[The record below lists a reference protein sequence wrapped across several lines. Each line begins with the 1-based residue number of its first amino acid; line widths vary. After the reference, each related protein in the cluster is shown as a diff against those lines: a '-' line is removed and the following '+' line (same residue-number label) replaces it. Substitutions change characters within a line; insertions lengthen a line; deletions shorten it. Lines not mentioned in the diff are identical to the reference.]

1 DTGELILSGRLST
14 STHPWLTDHTVNGT
28 VIVPGTAL
36 IDLALYAAEHTDHTT
51 VDELVIHTPLAL
63 THPTPIQITV
73 GTENDTGHRPI
84 SLHSRDT
91 TGTWTRHTTGTLK
104 RETQPT
110 TDLGT
115 WPPTDAH
122 QIDLTNA
129 YQQLADT
136 GLHYGPAFQGL
147 HTLYQRDNTLFAEI
161 ELPTAA
167 GTATG
172 HALHPALLDA
182 ALHPAALNTPD
193 PSTPHLPFSWTGVTL
208 HATGATHLRVRLD
221 TDDTGAIRLL
231 ATDTTGQPVITIDSL
246 TTRPLHPDQLH
257 RAQAETDHLYTLDWS
272 PHTPTTP
279 TTPVDFEQYTVPTTG
294 NDILA
299 DTHHITTETLTRI
312 QQHLAADTTAPL
324 VIEATYD
331 DLAGAAVWGLIR
343 TAQTEHP
350 GRIVLVDTDDH
361 PASQEALPALV
372 ASGESQARIR
382 DGAITLPRL
391 TTTAVTEALTPPADA
406 DAWHLDTSER
416 GTLENLTLVPSDSA
430 TRPLGPH
437 EVRVA
442 VRAAGLNFRDV
453 LIALGMYPG
462 EATMGSEA
470 AGIILD
476 IGPDITD
483 LTPGDRVTGLFPDA
497 LANVVIADRRTIT
510 PIPADWSYTD
520 AAAFPIVYLTAYYAL
535 HDLAAL
541 KPGERVLIHA
551 GTGGVGTAAI
561 QLAQHL
567 GVEVFATANPTKWP
581 HLRAMGLDDH
591 HIATSR
597 TTDFE
602 TTFHTTT
609 QGQGIHVILNSLT
622 DNLTDASL
630 RLLTPNGRFIEM
642 GKTDVRDTE
651 EVARTHPGVTYRAFD
666 IADDAGP
673 DRIGAMLVELTG
685 LFERGALRGLP
696 VRCWDVRESVD
707 AFRFMAQARHI
718 GKVVLTIPHTP
729 DGTILITGGTGNLG
743 SLIARHL
750 VAEHGARDLVLT
762 SRQGPNAP
770 GATELT
776 NELQEHGARVRTIS
790 CDLTDRAALATLIDE
805 IGPLTGVVHTAGAL
819 ADTTIDHLDTD
830 ALATTLTPKANA
842 AWWLHELTQD
852 HDLALFVVFSSVAG
866 VLGNAGQANYAA
878 ANSFLDA
885 LITHRRRQG
894 LPGTSL
900 AWGWWQR
907 EGGMTAHLTQADHDR
922 MTRDGIHGL
931 TDAEGTTLFDTAL
944 GRGLGAVAPVKL
956 HLPTLN
962 RADTVPAVL
971 RGLVR
976 AVRPAARQATVP
988 AESWADRIAALVP
1001 EERDRAVL
1009 DLVRQQSARV
1019 LGHSDADRIDPGQAF
1034 KDTGFDSL
1042 TAVEFRNRVTT
1053 ATGLRLPATLI
1064 FDHPTPNALAEHL
1077 LAQLGPL
1084 GDGGS
1089 SSPEVL
1095 RDLERFERQLFG
1107 TRPDD
1112 EVGTAIAVRLRSILA
1127 RLDAPATAPAAG
1139 TASAQVLDTLED
1151 ASQSELLS
1159 FIDKEFGRASN

>member
-1 DTGELILSGRLST
+1 
-14 STHPWLTDHTVNGT
+14 
-28 VIVPGTAL
+28 
-36 IDLALYAAEHTDHTT
+36 
-51 VDELVIHTPLAL
+51 
-63 THPTPIQITV
+63 
-73 GTENDTGHRPI
+73 
-84 SLHSRDT
+84 
-91 TGTWTRHTTGTLK
+91 
-104 RETQPT
+104 
-110 TDLGT
+110 
-115 WPPTDAH
+115 
-122 QIDLTNA
+122 
-129 YQQLADT
+129 
-136 GLHYGPAFQGL
+136 
-147 HTLYQRDNTLFAEI
+147 
-161 ELPTAA
+161 
-167 GTATG
+167 
-172 HALHPALLDA
+172 
-182 ALHPAALNTPD
+182 
-193 PSTPHLPFSWTGVTL
+193 
-208 HATGATHLRVRLD
+208 
-221 TDDTGAIRLL
+221 
-231 ATDTTGQPVITIDSL
+231 
-246 TTRPLHPDQLH
+246 
-257 RAQAETDHLYTLDWS
+257 
-272 PHTPTTP
+272 
-279 TTPVDFEQYTVPTTG
+279 
-294 NDILA
+294 
-299 DTHHITTETLTRI
+299 
-312 QQHLAADTTAPL
+312 
-324 VIEATYD
+324 
-331 DLAGAAVWGLIR
+331 
-343 TAQTEHP
+343 
-350 GRIVLVDTDDH
+350 
-361 PASQEALPALV
+361 
-372 ASGESQARIR
+372 
-382 DGAITLPRL
+382 
-391 TTTAVTEALTPPADA
+391 
-406 DAWHLDTSER
+406 
-416 GTLENLTLVPSDSA
+416 
-430 TRPLGPH
+430 
-437 EVRVA
+437 
-442 VRAAGLNFRDV
+442 
-453 LIALGMYPG
+453 
-462 EATMGSEA
+462 
-470 AGIILD
+470 
-476 IGPDITD
+476 
-483 LTPGDRVTGLFPDA
+483 
-497 LANVVIADRRTIT
+497 
-510 PIPADWSYTD
+510 
-520 AAAFPIVYLTAYYAL
+520 
-535 HDLAAL
+535 
-541 KPGERVLIHA
+541 HA

-567 GVEVFATANPTKWP
+567 GAEVFATANPTKWP

-597 TTDFE
+597 TPDFE

-743 SLIARHL
+743 SLIAHHL
-750 VAEHGARDLVLT
+750 VTEHGARDLVLT

-776 NELQEHGARVRTIS
+776 NQLQQHGARIRTIS
-790 CDLTDRAALATLIDE
+790 CDLTDRTALATLIDE

-931 TDAEGTTLFDTAL
+931 TDAEGITLFDTAL